1 MRLKDCCNIEDLRG
15 LARRRLPKPVFDFLE
30 GGSDDEWTVQQNTK
44 RFDAHPLMPHP
55 LVDVSTIDMRT
66 HVLGRETAWPVIV
79 APTGVTEL
87 FHHTGEIALAQ
98 AAAESGIAYALST
111 MSTRS
116 IEEVGNL
123 NDAPKVFQVYVFRDR
138 KLTESL
144 VERCRESHYDA
155 LCLTVDTPLSGN
167 RERDRRNG
175 MSVPPSLKLASFYH
189 FAMRPRWSLN
199 SLFRCR
205 FELANFHDAAQGIAG
220 QLRQPLQ
227 YVNSQFDRTVS
238 WEDAKWLAKRWNG
251 PLALKG
257 IMSADDARRAL
268 DIGASAIWISNHGG
282 RQIDGVPATID
293 CVAAIRAAVG
303 DKAEI
308 IVDSGIR
315 RGTHVLK
322 ALALGA
328 NACAIGRPPLYGLAA
343 GGPAGAARALE
354 IFRSEIELN
363 MALLG
368 CRTLKDIGPHILANP
383 GSAKAGSDLSPGF
396 SS

>member
-1 MRLKDCCNIEDLRG
+1 
-15 LARRRLPKPVFDFLE
+15 
-30 GGSDDEWTVQQNTK
+30 
-44 RFDAHPLMPHP
+44 
-55 LVDVSTIDMRT
+55 
-66 HVLGRETAWPVIV
+66 
-79 APTGVTEL
+79 
-87 FHHTGEIALAQ
+87 
-98 AAAESGIAYALST
+98 
-111 MSTRS
+111 
-116 IEEVGNL
+116 
-123 NDAPKVFQVYVFRDR
+123 
-138 KLTESL
+138 
-144 VERCRESHYDA
+144 
-155 LCLTVDTPLSGN
+155 
-167 RERDRRNG
+167 
-175 MSVPPSLKLASFYH
+175 MSVPPSLKLSSLYH

-205 FELANFHDAAQGIAG
+205 FELANFRDAAQGIAG

-303 DKAEI
+303 DKVEI

-368 CRTLKDIGPHILANP
+368 CRTLKDIGPHILANSS
-383 GSAKAGSDLSPGF
+383 SAEARSDLLPRF